1 MCNTSDLGTECAN
14 PHETRAIP
22 ERILLYD
29 QHPGGIGITA
39 QVNGYD
45 LSQKLYS
52 LFVVMWFV
60 RLLKSR
66 S

>member
-29 QHPGGIGITA
+29 QHPGGIGITT
-39 QVNGYD
+39 QVNGCD
-45 LSQKLYS
+45 IGQ
-52 LFVVMWFV
+52 
-60 RLLKSR
+60 
-66 S
+66 